1 MKAYDGGRLYY
12 KVSVEDNG
20 PGIPDEIKPILF
32 TRSLRGT
39 HKVKGSGIGL
49 YLVKTLVKATMATCG
64 PKTAFRATG
73 IKAAGSWSCCRASE
87 HQGFKALA
95 SIFSRLRVS

>member
-49 YLVKTLVKATMATCG
+49 YLVKTLVKSYNGHVWAEDRVQG
-64 PKTAFRATG
+64 DRNK
-73 IKAAGSWSCCRASE
+73 GSRFVVMLP
-87 HQGFKALA
+87 GL
-95 SIFSRLRVS
+95 